1 MGKRKGGFNWKARQH
16 NDTVVDRSGEKKIK
30 LDPEIEASIKDD
42 ESNILVL
49 PSEKR
54 KSKTVIQTT
63 KKVKQLSKKERKRL
77 QQVLERKKKKTRRA
91 ELLDSLSK
99 VQASTE
105 ELKQFASVAEMQTGK
120 FKRKLNEKKMDAGEI
135 NSVAKGKKKS
145 IQMNVDESDDGNES
159 DSSVHTSDMSTD
171 EESDSDDQSQVQG
184 QTEDSGCDIEDK
196 NNVTMETE
204 TNAKIQNEKKA
215 ETSEVKEKSVLKST
229 ADNDTSKEKMDK
241 KPAVNIPVQR
251 LPEMQESRLK
261 LPILSEE
268 QSVME
273 TINDNMV
280 TIICGETGSGKTTQ
294 VPQFLYEAG
303 YAHTNGIIAV
313 TEPRRVA
320 AISMSNRVAK
330 ELNLTEREV
339 SYQIR
344 YEGNVTPDTKIKFMT
359 DGVLL
364 KEVQKDF
371 LLTKYSVVIIDE
383 AHERSVYTDI
393 LIGLLS
399 RIVPLR
405 NKQGN
410 RLKLIIMS
418 ATLRVE
424 DFTENRRLFKI
435 EPPVVKVDSR
445 QFPVTIHFNKR
456 TPLEDYL
463 GEAFKKVCK
472 IHRTLPEGGILV
484 FVTGQQEVHTLCKKL
499 RQTFPFE
506 GNSETKAKKSRR
518 KKKES
523 KTEILPKINLDNYSI
538 EPVDEEAER
547 EADDSD
553 QEIEDHFM
561 EGDDEDVHTQLGE
574 DLQTGGTT
582 EPLYVLPLY
591 SLLSKEKQS
600 KVFDP
605 PPKGCRL
612 CVVATNVAETSLTI
626 PDIKYVVDTG
636 KVKTKFYDK
645 VTGVST
651 FKITW
656 TSKASGN
663 QRAGRAGRTGPGHC
677 YRLYSSAVYNDDF
690 EKFSLAEIIRRPVDD
705 LVLQM
710 KYMNIDRIVNF
721 PFPTP
726 PDDEQVKAA
735 ETLLV
740 SLGALTEPIKS
751 VRMKDLKKTPITKI
765 TPLGKVMAC
774 FPVSPRYAKM
784 LALGHQHDL
793 LSYVVAIVAGLSVQE
808 VFIEIQKP
816 PDTDQEQDDFR
827 SQIQYMSQVKK
838 LWAGTGH
845 SMLLGD
851 LMVLL
856 KAIGSAEYQGCT
868 IEFCQKHGLRYK
880 AMKEVR
886 KLRAQLTNTVNMVI
900 PDANICLD
908 PKLKPPSDIQA
919 KLIRQIILAGLADH
933 VARRFPDPPP
943 DADET
948 LKKRKHAYQ
957 CTELDEPVFIHPF
970 SVLYKQKPEF
980 IVYQHIEETSKL
992 YMKGIS
998 AIESEWLPVYAPS
1011 FCTLSKPQ
1019 EDPPPSYDKS
1029 KDQIRCHMTSTFSRC
1044 CWEVPSVDL
1053 EYPANLDKYR
1063 WFARFLLEGAV
1074 VSGMKKYVT
1083 MLLSSPSTMV
1093 KSWAKLQPRTE
1104 KLLKELV
1111 AAGVDSKETL
1121 LKAWQK
1127 DPKYLLNTFC
1137 QWVPQSKHTEIE
1149 MTWPPVK

>member
-1 MGKRKGGFNWKARQH
+1 MGKRKGGFNWKARQQ

-54 KSKTVIQTT
+54 KSKTLIQTT

-77 QQVLERKKKKTRRA
+77 QQVLERKKKKTHRA

-105 ELKQFASVAEMQTGK
+105 ELKQFSSVAEMQTGK
-120 FKRKLNEKKMDAGEI
+120 FKRKLNEKIMDAGEI

-145 IQMNVDESDDGNES
+145 TQMNVDESDDGNES

-196 NNVTMETE
+196 KNVTMETE

-215 ETSEVKEKSVLKST
+215 ETSELKEKSVLKDKST
-229 ADNDTSKEKMDK
+229 TDSDNSKEKMDK

-463 GEAFKKVCK
+463 GEAFKKVNQCW
-472 IHRTLPEGGILV
+472 
-484 FVTGQQEVHTLCKKL
+484 KL
-499 RQTFPFE
+499 DFC
-506 GNSETKAKKSRR
+506 
-518 KKKES
+518 
-523 KTEILPKINLDNYSI
+523 YSI

-553 QEIEDHFM
+553 QEIEDHFT
-561 EGDDEDVHTQLGE
+561 EGDDEDVHAQLGE

-677 YRLYSSAVYNDDF
+677 YR
-690 EKFSLAEIIRRPVDD
+690 
-705 LVLQM
+705 
-710 KYMNIDRIVNF
+710 
-721 PFPTP
+721 
-726 PDDEQVKAA
+726 
-735 ETLLV
+735 
-740 SLGALTEPIKS
+740 
-751 VRMKDLKKTPITKI
+751 
-765 TPLGKVMAC
+765 
-774 FPVSPRYAKM
+774 
-784 LALGHQHDL
+784 
-793 LSYVVAIVAGLSVQE
+793 YVI
-808 VFIEIQKP
+808 
-816 PDTDQEQDDFR
+816 
-827 SQIQYMSQVKK
+827 
-838 LWAGTGH
+838 
-845 SMLLGD
+845 
-851 LMVLL
+851 
-856 KAIGSAEYQGCT
+856 
-868 IEFCQKHGLRYK
+868 
-880 AMKEVR
+880 
-886 KLRAQLTNTVNMVI
+886 
-900 PDANICLD
+900 
-908 PKLKPPSDIQA
+908 
-919 KLIRQIILAGLADH
+919 
-933 VARRFPDPPP
+933 
-943 DADET
+943 
-948 LKKRKHAYQ
+948 
-957 CTELDEPVFIHPF
+957 
-970 SVLYKQKPEF
+970 
-980 IVYQHIEETSKL
+980 
-992 YMKGIS
+992 
-998 AIESEWLPVYAPS
+998 
-1011 FCTLSKPQ
+1011 
-1019 EDPPPSYDKS
+1019 
-1029 KDQIRCHMTSTFSRC
+1029 
-1044 CWEVPSVDL
+1044 
-1053 EYPANLDKYR
+1053 
-1063 WFARFLLEGAV
+1063 
-1074 VSGMKKYVT
+1074 
-1083 MLLSSPSTMV
+1083 
-1093 KSWAKLQPRTE
+1093 
-1104 KLLKELV
+1104 
-1111 AAGVDSKETL
+1111 
-1121 LKAWQK
+1121 
-1127 DPKYLLNTFC
+1127 
-1137 QWVPQSKHTEIE
+1137 
-1149 MTWPPVK
+1149 